1 MDDKLQQTVARMVL
15 TYLYDSNMADVGEQ
29 FWAKNRYLPKT
40 VPPIVL
46 SHMTSIGRLMT
57 VVREFLEV
65 TSIINEFSRT
75 YMDHGFQKSYEIAEK
90 VTFLVDMCKS
100 LLSIIPCESVQYV
113 TPSADAPSNADP
125 ANPENLEDN
134 SVIVMMDEGVVD
146 FNDAPVQPELFTI
159 EVPYDAHA
167 PLQEYVINQDELKEN
182 IRPSTFEPVCLT
194 EAIEAPE
201 ESITNATVE
210 SVSNVPYIDQNVASP
225 SVPTKAVDIKEY
237 VPNQINNQQVATRT
251 RLVPS
256 RIIQK
261 RPSID
266 RKLKRTKPL
275 KRPLREQPSSS
286 KVSSKNATT
295 SITPQNIVESTD
307 TYGGYE
313 SSSSSTASS
322 INSESDEGIR
332 QMTSTLQRQR
342 LYRKAYKKRSK
353 KHPFSEKANTKSSLP
368 HCQVFRP
375 PPLPP
380 VEKPDATTTDGSE
393 LPQQAD
399 VGEDTISAVLAHIY
413 GE

>member
-1 MDDKLQQTVARMVL
+1 MEDKLQQTVARMVL

-57 VVREFLEV
+57 IVKEFLEV
-65 TSIINEFSRT
+65 TSILNEFSRT
-75 YMDHGFQKSYEIAEK
+75 YMDHGFQKSYETVEK

-113 TPSADAPSNADP
+113 APSADAPSNADP
-125 ANPENLEDN
+125 ENN
-134 SVIVMMDEGVVD
+134 SVIVMVDEGIVD
-146 FNDAPVQPELFTI
+146 FNDAPVQSELVTI
-159 EVPYDAHA
+159 EVPYDAA
-167 PLQEYVINQDELKEN
+167 PQEYVMNQDELKEN
-182 IRPSTFEPVCLT
+182 IRPSTFETVCLT
-194 EAIEAPE
+194 ETIGVPE

-210 SVSNVPYIDQNVASP
+210 SVPNVTIEQNVAS
-225 SVPTKAVDIKEY
+225 SSTKAVDSKEY
-237 VPNQINNQQVATRT
+237 VPTQINNQQVATRT

-266 RKLKRTKPL
+266 RKMKRTKSL
-275 KRPLREQPSSS
+275 KRPIREQPSSS
-286 KVSSKNATT
+286 MVSSRNAAT
-295 SITPQNIVESTD
+295 SIEPPNIVESTD
-307 TYGGYE
+307 TCAGYE

-353 KHPFSEKANTKSSLP
+353 KHPFAEKANSIASLQQ
-368 HCQVFRP
+368 CQVLRLP
-375 PPLPP
+375 QLPP
-380 VEKPDATTTDGSE
+380 VEKPDATTDE